1 MIAGGGR
8 HLVKYE
14 GAGND
19 FLVVV
24 DGSGDRPLDALEVRV
39 LCDRRHG
46 VGADGVLRLSPGT
59 RGAAL
64 SMELRNADGSRAE
77 MSGNGV
83 RCLVHAA
90 VDAELVAAGEVT
102 VATDAGH
109 RSVRISL
116 GAEPGVA
123 VAQVDMGRPRLLPE
137 PDPAPAG
144 LLGVLAEVGCRADGP
159 GPRAHS
165 CTLARDA
172 RDARDAGTPG
182 SPGSARTAPG
192 TRIRWVDM
200 GNPHVVV
207 LVDEADPAWAARWG
221 AAVDAATP
229 GGTNVEVV
237 RVLSRNEVHIDV
249 WERGVGTTLACG
261 TGSCAVAAACWDWGI
276 AGDPLVV
283 HNPGGAL
290 TVSTENGSVVL
301 GGPSRRV
308 AAVGVA
314 DAVLAARAAELRS
327 VEEREAQSGAGS

>member
-1 MIAGGGR
+1 MMAGGR

-24 DGSGDRPLDALEVRV
+24 DAAGNRPLDASEVRV
-39 LCDRRHG
+39 LCDRRRG
-46 VGADGVLRLSPGT
+46 LGSDGVLRLFPGAG
-59 RGAAL
+59 GAAL

-116 GAEPGVA
+116 DREPGVA
-123 VAQVDMGRPRLLPE
+123 VAEVVMGRPRLVPPPVSLPF
-137 PDPAPAG
+137 DVPARR
-144 LLGVLAEVGCRADGP
+144 V
-159 GPRAHS
+159 
-165 CTLARDA
+165 
-172 RDARDAGTPG
+172 
-182 SPGSARTAPG
+182 
-192 TRIRWVDM
+192 RWVDM

-207 LVDEADPAWAARWG
+207 VVDEIDPGLVARWG
-221 AAVDAATP
+221 AAAEAAVP

-237 RVLSRNEVHIDV
+237 RVLDRHQVVMAV

-261 TGSCAVAAACWDWGI
+261 TGSCAVAAACWDCGL

-283 HNPGGAL
+283 QNPGGPL
-290 TVSTENGSVVL
+290 TVSREAESVVL
-301 GGPSRRV
+301 RGPSRRV
-308 AAVGVA
+308 ASVVVDEAILV
-314 DAVLAARAAELRS
+314 ARAAELRS
-327 VEEREAQSGAGS
+327 KDGAAAGAAAGR